1 MKLVILDSYSANP
14 GDLSWDWLKNL
25 VDEYE
30 IHSLTPPELVYERSK
45 GADILVTNKVP
56 ITRELIESLPELKYI
71 AVLATGY
78 NIIDCEAAREM
89 GIAVSN
95 IPAYSTD
102 GVAQLVFAL
111 LFEMTNQVGLHNE
124 SVKTGDWCKSP
135 HFCYWKTPLY
145 EMANKTFGIIGF
157 GKIGSAVAQ
166 IANALKMKV
175 IAYSPNTRSYD
186 GFGNVEFVSLDE
198 VITQSDVISLHC
210 PLTPDTENLVNIS
223 FLKKMKKT
231 AYLINTSRGP
241 VINEYDLKKALDEG
255 VIAGAGVDVLSKEPA
270 DESNPLLKSDK
281 CFITPH
287 IAWAGYETR
296 SRLMGIFKENVE
308 GFVKGEP
315 VNVVNP

>member
-25 VDEYE
+25 VDEYK

-56 ITRELIESLPELKYI
+56 ITRDLIESLPELKYI

-78 NIIDCEAAREM
+78 NIIDCEAAKER

-124 SVKTGDWCKSP
+124 SVKSGDWCKSP

-166 IANALKMKV
+166 IANALRMKV
-175 IAYSPNTRSYD
+175 IAYSPNTRTYN
-186 GFGNVEFVSLDE
+186 GFGSVEFVSLEE

-255 VIAGAGVDVLSKEPA
+255 IIAGAGVDVLSKEPA
-270 DESNPLLKSDK
+270 EESNPLLKSDK

-296 SRLMGIFKENVE
+296 SRLMVIFKENVE

-315 VNVVNP
+315 VNVVNL